1 MIVGLTSEQLV
12 DKFLERSIY
21 WENKL
26 KGQLEAIEHGESPEL
41 AKAVDAVGN
50 ASQIIP
56 LELVRMTP
64 YIWAFA
70 DTIVANNIE
79 LSKAIPSSKPS

>member
-1 MIVGLTSEQLV
+1 MVVGLTSEQLV

-26 KGQLEAIEHGESPEL
+26 KGQLEALEHGESPEL
-41 AKAVDAVGN
+41 AKVVDALDNVPKIF
-50 ASQIIP
+50 STK
-56 LELVRMTP
+56 LVKMTP

-70 DTIVANNIE
+70 DTITANNVE
-79 LSKAIPSSKPS
+79 VFKAFSPDKS